1 MNKNSRRGRKS
12 NILMKFSMVSD
23 ILMGRMREQL
33 CIEREAKQMILDSLA
48 KLKESFLIW
57 GTNSHSV

>member
-1 MNKNSRRGRKS
+1 
-12 NILMKFSMVSD
+12 MKFSMVSD

-33 CIEREAKQMILDSLA
+33 CIKKEAKQMILDSLA
-48 KLKESFLIW
+48 KLKETFLIW